1 MAIFFKIFGHLQ
13 HFCQYRIKNLQNTKY
28 TPKNLPKIFKIVPK
42 FRQILS
48 HLSHPFQG
56 KVFLHNCWS
65 GVGHF
70 FLTSVRRYAF
80 MPLKSHLIFSTSS
93 TPYSDHHFLGG
104 DESKKQFLSRFN
116 QDHKCSFKRIWIP
129 SSVTRLGDLLDF
141 GQQIICPNLPHS

>member
-1 MAIFFKIFGHLQ
+1 MSITRSWLIFSKYSAIYNIFANIESKICKILNTPQKICPRFLKLCQSFVKSCHTYLI
-13 HFCQYRIKNLQNTKY
+13 HFR
-28 TPKNLPKIFKIVPK
+28 
-42 FRQILS
+42 
-48 HLSHPFQG
+48 G

-116 QDHKCSFKRIWIP
+116 QDHKCSFKRI
-129 SSVTRLGDLLDF
+129 
-141 GQQIICPNLPHS
+141 